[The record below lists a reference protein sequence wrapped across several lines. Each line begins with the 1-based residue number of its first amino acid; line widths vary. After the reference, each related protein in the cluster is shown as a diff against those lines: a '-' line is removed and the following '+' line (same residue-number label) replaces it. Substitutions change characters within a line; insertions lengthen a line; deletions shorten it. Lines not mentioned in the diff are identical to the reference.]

1 MLSEFI
7 FISPQIIRKRF
18 LMILGGGEVTQAKL
32 GDDP

>member
-18 LMILGGGEVTQAKL
+18 LMILGGEVTQAKL